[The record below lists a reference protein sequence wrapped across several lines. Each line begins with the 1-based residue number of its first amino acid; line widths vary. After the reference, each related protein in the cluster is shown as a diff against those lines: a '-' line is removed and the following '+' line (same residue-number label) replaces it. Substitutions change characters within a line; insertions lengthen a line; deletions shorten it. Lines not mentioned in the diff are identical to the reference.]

1 MRSRLAAA
9 IAVVTSAALVLAG
22 CSVGGDAGSDP
33 NNPNQVEAIPT
44 VGMAALPFNASVE
57 IDAIVEI
64 DV

>member
-1 MRSRLAAA
+1 ML
-9 IAVVTSAALVLAG
+9 
-22 CSVGGDAGSDP
+22 SDP
-33 NNPNQVEAIPT
+33 RPPSDTGLTRAQLLRTA